1 MIKPGDE
8 VLAFL
13 CGVDEMQVGTYI
25 MPCNENA
32 LFTNPSDDV
41 IKDIDT
47 VKHTEKN
54 MNIKR
59 EDQGFS
65 WDIHQKI
72 YRDVVKKYYK

>member
-54 MNIKR
+54 MNVKR